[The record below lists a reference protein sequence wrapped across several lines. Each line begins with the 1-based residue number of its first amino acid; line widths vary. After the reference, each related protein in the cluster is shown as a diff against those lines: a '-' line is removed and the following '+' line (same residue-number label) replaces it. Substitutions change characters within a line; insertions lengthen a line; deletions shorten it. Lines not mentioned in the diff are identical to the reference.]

1 MAVGERINK
10 MRDGNELQS
19 NQEGGGVSKTV
30 AEREARGHAGEFR
43 AASKLCRR
51 NMFAALTM
59 GNIPNVDVLCSSS
72 NANAAICI
80 QVKTFRAHEKTC
92 IVGENA
98 EIDYGENFMWILAGL
113 RDEEHDSCEE
123 SFYIIPSDVMA
134 TNVTKLHKKWES
146 IPRKDGKPHD
156 NNGVR
161 KVRIGSIGK
170 SDRLMFDVSAYR
182 DRWDLIEAAVR
193 KVSESK

>member
-1 MAVGERINK
+1 M
-10 MRDGNELQS
+10 
-19 NQEGGGVSKTV
+19 SKSA

-43 AASKLCRR
+43 VASELCRR

-59 GNIPNVDVLCSSS
+59 GNIPNVDVLCTNSE
-72 NANAAICI
+72 ANAALCI

-92 IVGENA
+92 IVGEKA
-98 EIDYGENFMWILAGL
+98 EKDYGPNFIWVLAGL
-113 RDEEHDSCEE
+113 RDEKHDLCEE
-123 SFYIIPSDVMA
+123 SFYVIPSEDMSA
-134 TNVTKLHKKWES
+134 NVKKLHRKWES

-170 SDRLMFDVSAYR
+170 RDRLMFDVSRYK
-182 DRWDLIEAAVR
+182 DRWDLIEAAL
-193 KVSESK
+193 KKASKAK

>member
-30 AEREARGHAGEFR
+30 AEREARGCAGEFR
-43 AASKLCRR
+43 VASELC
-51 NMFAALTM
+51 L
-59 GNIPNVDVLCSSS
+59 
-72 NANAAICI
+72 
-80 QVKTFRAHEKTC
+80 
-92 IVGENA
+92 VGENA
-98 EIDYGENFMWILAGL
+98 EIDYGENLMWVLAGL

-182 DRWDLIEAAVR
+182 DR
-193 KVSESK
+193 

>member
-1 MAVGERINK
+1 MS
-10 MRDGNELQS
+10 QS
-19 NQEGGGVSKTV
+19 A
-30 AEREARGHAGEFR
+30 AEREARGRAGEFR
-43 AASKLCRR
+43 VASELCRR

-59 GNIPNVDVLCSSS
+59 GNVPNVDVLCSSS
-72 NANAAICI
+72 DAKAAICI

-92 IVGENA
+92 IVGKNA
-98 EIDYGENFMWILAGL
+98 EKNCGSNFMWVLAGL
-113 RDEEHDSCEE
+113 RDEKHDSCEE
-123 SFYIIPSDVMA
+123 LFYIIPSDVMA
-134 TNVTKLHKKWES
+134 TNVKKMHKKWES

-182 DRWDLIEAAVR
+182 DRWDLIEAALR